1 MKCPYCDNGRS
12 RYSYGLLHR
21 MPCTICDGTGEVQT
35 NEEWF
40 NSLPTNEKA
49 KLFARLD
56 SKPTYTRALTESE
69 WEQWLKEIHIVGSG
83 DIGWW

>member
-1 MKCPYCDNGRS
+1 MKCPYCNNGVS
-12 RYSYGLLHR
+12 SYSIPGFHW
-21 MPCTICDGTGEVQT
+21 PCTICGGTGEVQT

-40 NSLPTNEKA
+40 DSLSTSEKA
-49 KLFARLD
+49 KLFAKLD
-56 SKPTYTRALTESE
+56 SKPTYTRELSESE